1 MTLTQAI
8 CLATL
13 FLHFLI
19 LIFVLNHNS
28 LKPSGFSLKLIPR
41 DSADSPF
48 YPGKLSQERRFQRV
62 VQFSKRRAN
71 DHHNHLSSSSS
82 PPPPPPPS
90 SPLIHLQVLKQG
102 FFYTVEVFIGTPRR
116 PQTLLMDT
124 GSGLIWTQC
133 KPCLNCFNQTT
144 PIFAPNDSDSYR
156 KLPCN
161 HSLCRQLH
169 QCVSGECVYSQ
180 RYAGGSF
187 TKGVVSLET
196 FSFPLNNGG
205 FKPIKDV
212 VFGCSND
219 NQNFAFN
226 SISGILGLSY
236 SPDSLATQLG
246 KSINKR
252 FSYCFPYSYSP
263 MTLNSVLRFGNDI
276 KKSQLARRT
285 PFVRE
290 TTMSGANHYHLNL
303 LDISVGRRRL
313 GFPQGTFFLKRN
325 GTGGCVI
332 DSGSVLSFLDEKLY
346 WAVMGEFEARFRRI
360 GLERVRNLTVG
371 FHLCYRHV
379 EVNFDGYDVGLT
391 FHFEGADFEVD
402 PKYVYFYNKKEMYF
416 CVALMS
422 FRGKTIIGAWQQQNT
437 RFVYDL
443 NLHELHFAPE
453 DCSKDR
459 I

>member
-1 MTLTQAI
+1 
-8 CLATL
+8 
-13 FLHFLI
+13 
-19 LIFVLNHNS
+19 
-28 LKPSGFSLKLIPR
+28 LKLIPR
-41 DSADSPF
+41 DSSDSPF
-48 YPGKLSQERRFQRV
+48 HPGKLSQQTRFQRIV
-62 VQFSKRRAN
+62 NFSKTRAN
-71 DHHNHLSSSSS
+71 HNHLSSSPSSS
-82 PPPPPPPS
+82 PS
-90 SPLIHLQVLKQG
+90 IHLQVLKQG
-102 FFYTVEVFIGTPRR
+102 FFYTVRVYIGTPRR
-116 PQTLLMDT
+116 PHTLLMDT

-133 KPCLNCFNQTT
+133 KPCVNCFSQNI
-144 PIFAPNDSDSYR
+144 PIFAPNDSHSYR

-169 QCVSGECVYSQ
+169 QCVNGECVYSQ
-180 RYAGGSF
+180 RYAGGSV

-219 NQNFAFN
+219 NQNFTFD

-246 KSINKR
+246 KSIEKR
-252 FSYCFPYSYSP
+252 FSYCFPHSYSP

-276 KKSQLARRT
+276 EKSQLLRTT

-290 TTMSGANHYHLNL
+290 TTLSGATTTAHHYYLNL

-313 GFPQGTFFLKRN
+313 GFPQGTFSLKQN
-325 GTGGCVI
+325 GTGGCII
-332 DSGSVLSFLDEKLY
+332 DSGCVLSFLDEKPY
-346 WAVMGEFEARFRRI
+346 WAVMRDFEAQFRRI

-371 FHLCYRHV
+371 FELCYRHV
-379 EVNFDGYDVGLT
+379 AKNVNANVDFDGYDVSLT
-391 FHFEGADFEVD
+391 FHFEGADFEVE
-402 PKYVYFYNKKEMYF
+402 PKYVYFYNKKEKYF

-422 FRGKTIIGAWQQQNT
+422 FPGKTIIGAWQQQNT

-443 NLHELHFAPE
+443 NSHLLHFSPE
-453 DCSKDR
+453 DCSNDR
-459 I
+459 M